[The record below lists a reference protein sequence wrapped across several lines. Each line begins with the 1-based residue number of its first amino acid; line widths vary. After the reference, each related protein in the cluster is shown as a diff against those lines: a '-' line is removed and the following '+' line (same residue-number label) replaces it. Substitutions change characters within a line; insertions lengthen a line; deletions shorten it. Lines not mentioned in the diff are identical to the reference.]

1 MVTYPFYLRA
11 SFKSDACYIGIF
23 TETFLLIF
31 CLTRII
37 RESTHTCYGVFDAIN
52 LYFFQECNIALCTI
66 ITDNDTSFIILHQA
80 IFYTIYGFVGLC
92 KGIKSTKQGHQCQ
105 SKVNSLH
112 NKMLLKIHFL
122 VIYNLLFGS
131 I

>member
-1 MVTYPFYLRA
+1 MVANPCYLRA
-11 SFKSDACYIGIF
+11 IFKSDACYIDIS
-23 TETFLLIF
+23 TETILLTSYIF
-31 CLTRII
+31 II
-37 RESTHTCYGVFDAIN
+37 LGSTYTCYDVLAVIK
-52 LYFFQECNIALCTI
+52 LYFFQECNIARCTG
-66 ITDNDTSFIILHQA
+66 ITDNDTFIIRHQA
-80 IFYTIYGFVGLC
+80 ISYTIIDFVGLC

-112 NKMLLKIHFL
+112 NKMLLKIYFL

>member
-1 MVTYPFYLRA
+1 MFA
-11 SFKSDACYIGIF
+11 
-23 TETFLLIF
+23 
-31 CLTRII
+31 
-37 RESTHTCYGVFDAIN
+37 AIN
-52 LYFFQECNIALCTI
+52 RYFVLECNIARCTG

-80 IFYTIYGFVGLC
+80 ISYTIYGFVGLC
-92 KGIKSTKQGHQCQ
+92 KGIKSTKQGHQGQ

-112 NKMLLKIHFL
+112 NKMLLKIYFL

>member
-1 MVTYPFYLRA
+1 MVAYPCYLRA
-11 SFKSDACYIGIF
+11 SFKSDACYIVIINK
-23 TETFLLIF
+23 TFLLIS
-31 CLTRII
+31 CLIRII
-37 RESTHTCYGVFDAIN
+37 LGSTYTCYGMHAVIK
-52 LYFFQECNIALCTI
+52 LYFFLECNIARCTG
-66 ITDNDTSFIILHQA
+66 ITDNDTLTFLHQA
-80 IFYTIYGFVGLC
+80 IFYTIYGLVGLC

-112 NKMLLKIHFL
+112 NKMLLKIYFL

>member
-1 MVTYPFYLRA
+1 MVANPFYLRA
-11 SFKSDACYIGIF
+11 IFKSDACYISIS
-23 TETFLLIF
+23 TETILMTSYLF
-31 CLTRII
+31 II
-37 RESTHTCYGVFDAIN
+37 PKSTYTCYGMFAAIN
-52 LYFFQECNIALCTI
+52 LYFVLECNITLCTV
-66 ITDNDTSFIILHQA
+66 ITDNDTLTILHQA
-80 IFYTIYGFVGLC
+80 IFYTIYGCVGLG

-112 NKMLLKIHFL
+112 NKMLLKIYFL